1 MLQID
6 QLTYRIGNR
15 VLLEG
20 AGVNLPDGHRVGLV
34 GRNGTGKTTLL
45 RLIQREIEPDKGTV
59 RVRERAVM
67 GSVAQQAPTGRRT
80 PLEMVLSADQ
90 ERHRLLTEA
99 ESAVDPS
106 RISEIHTRLADIDA
120 HTAPARAASILAG
133 LGFDE
138 AAQNSP
144 LDTFSGG
151 WQMRVALAS
160 SLFANPDLLL
170 LDEPTNHLDFEA
182 TLWFERFLAAY
193 RNTAIVVSHDRSLL
207 NRSVD
212 HILHL
217 ENRQLKL
224 YRGTYD
230 TFERT
235 HREQHLR
242 QTKLSQRQSAQR
254 QRIEKFVE
262 RFRYKATKAKQAQS
276 RIKALARME
285 PIATLVEQRTA
296 AITFPSPQSASPPLL
311 VLQDAAVGYEVDTP
325 VLSNLNLRLDPG
337 DRIALLGAN
346 GNGKSTLARLVS
358 GRLELQQGRRTAH
371 RKFSVGYFAQ
381 HQLEELD
388 GEETPLVALGRLMP
402 SALNKDIRT
411 RLGTFG
417 FGELSA
423 ETPIHDL
430 SGGEK
435 ARLLLAFAG
444 YAAPQLLVL
453 DEPTNHLDV
462 DARESLVQAI
472 NEYEGAVLLITHDR
486 HFVDLCADH
495 LWIVANSTVTPFDGT
510 LDDYERRTL
519 DRISPRTR
527 KSSTPDSLTD
537 KNTGAD
543 KKSETEKNSTV
554 ESITSDRKDARK
566 LRADRR
572 TQLAPYRRA
581 IAKAESRMELL
592 GAERREIEKTL
603 SQSTTYQDGSHSPA
617 ELLKRLAEVEHQI
630 AEAEHQW
637 ISVHEAMGADCA
649 SGSENS

>member
-6 QLTYRIGNR
+6 QITYRIGNR

-20 AGVNLPDGHRVGLV
+20 TSVNVPDGHRIGLV

-45 RLIQREIEPDKGTV
+45 RLIQGEIEADKGTV
-59 RVRERAVM
+59 RVWEHASL
-67 GSVAQQAPTGRRT
+67 GSVAQQAPTGHQT
-80 PLEMVLSADQ
+80 PLEMVLSADR

-99 ESAVDPS
+99 ETAGEPN

-133 LGFDE
+133 LGFNA
-138 AAQNSP
+138 AAQDSP

-160 SLFANPDLLL
+160 ALFANPDLLL
-170 LDEPTNHLDFEA
+170 LDEPTNHLDLEA
-182 TLWFERFLAAY
+182 TLWFERFLATY
-193 RNTAIVVSHDRSLL
+193 RNTVIVVSHDRSLL

-217 ENRQLKL
+217 EDRQLKL

-296 AITFPSPQSASPPLL
+296 AITFPSPKEAAPPLL
-311 VLQDAAVGYEVDTP
+311 VFQDAAVGYQVGTP

-358 GRLELQQGRRTAH
+358 GRLEPQQGRRTAH

-417 FGELSA
+417 FGELSV
-423 ETPIHDL
+423 ETPIQNL

-472 NEYEGAVLLITHDR
+472 NEFEGAVLIITHDR
-486 HFVDLCADH
+486 HIVELCADH

-510 LDDYERRTL
+510 LDDYERLTL
-519 DRISPRTR
+519 DGVSRRMRSSP
-527 KSSTPDSLTD
+527 TPDSLAS
-537 KNTGAD
+537 KNSGANQN
-543 KKSETEKNSTV
+543 SGSEKNAKA
-554 ESITSDRKDARK
+554 ENNAGDRKDARK
-566 LRADRR
+566 LRANRR
-572 TQLAPYRRA
+572 AQLAPYRRA
-581 IAKAESRMELL
+581 IAKAESRMGTLSE
-592 GAERREIEKTL
+592 ERLEIEKML
-603 SQSTTYQDGSHSPA
+603 SQSTTFQDGDRSPT
-617 ELLKRLAEVEHQI
+617 ELLKRLAEVERQI
-630 AEAEHQW
+630 AEAEHKW
-637 ISVHEAMGADCA
+637 ITAHEAMGT
-649 SGSENS
+649 ENGGETL